1 MDAMFFIVLGATLA
15 SFLLTLLFGRF
26 VIPMLCALHAGQ
38 SIREVGPQWH
48 NTKAGTPTMGGIM
61 FIAAIILCTVG
72 FGWKS
77 MTENHDYTHLY
88 VLGLAL
94 CYGLV
99 GFADDF
105 VKVKLKRNL
114 GLTAIQKF
122 LLQLVVAVVFLF
134 VLKNSGDLSCDLYIP
149 FWNLDLEIPTAVY
162 MVFAAFVIVGCV
174 NAVNLTDG
182 VDGLSSSVTI
192 PVMVF
197 FATTSYIYGRTTLAL
212 LPATVAGGLA
222 GLLGG
227 RRIPERLQKTL
238 MSAMGVSVLFVGV
251 SGTLSQ
257 MLRAEG
263 GALTVQGTMMM
274 ILSLAVGAVLSE
286 LLDLE
291 DRMERF
297 GAWLKVKT
305 KSESDGGFIGAFVT
319 ASLTVCIG
327 AMAIVGSI
335 QDGIL
340 GDHATLFAKAVL
352 DLVIIMVMTASMG
365 KGCIFSAIPVGILQG
380 SVTLLARLLQPVF
393 TDAALSNL
401 SLVGSVLVFCVGL
414 NLVWGKKIRVAN
426 LLPSLLIAV
435 IWAFL

>member
-26 VIPMLCALHAGQ
+26 VIPMLRALHAGQ

-77 MTENHDYTHLY
+77 MTENHTYTHLY
-88 VLGLAL
+88 VLALAL

-114 GLTAIQKF
+114 GLTAVQKF
-122 LLQLVVAVVFLF
+122 LLQLVVAAAFLF
-134 VLKNSGDLSCDLYIP
+134 VLKGSGDLSCDLYIP

-212 LPATVAGGLA
+212 LPATVAGGVVLATSVISLA
-222 GLLGG
+222 GKYRFYKGIVASELKKQLNAVNKKLDA
-227 RRIPERLQKTL
+227 LQKQNEEL
-238 MSAMGVSVLFVGV
+238 
-251 SGTLSQ
+251 Q
-257 MLRAEG
+257 EEIAE
-263 GALTVQGTMMM
+263 
-274 ILSLAVGAVLSE
+274 
-286 LLDLE
+286 
-291 DRMERF
+291 
-297 GAWLKVKT
+297 LKA
-305 KSESDGGFIGAFVT
+305 E
-319 ASLTVCIG
+319 
-327 AMAIVGSI
+327 
-335 QDGIL
+335 Q
-340 GDHATLFAKAVL
+340 
-352 DLVIIMVMTASMG
+352 
-365 KGCIFSAIPVGILQG
+365 
-380 SVTLLARLLQPVF
+380 
-393 TDAALSNL
+393 
-401 SLVGSVLVFCVGL
+401 
-414 NLVWGKKIRVAN
+414 KKQNR
-426 LLPSLLIAV
+426 
-435 IWAFL
+435 

>member
-77 MTENHDYTHLY
+77 MTENRDYTHLY
-88 VLGLAL
+88 VLALAL

-122 LLQLVVAVVFLF
+122 LLQLVMAVIFLF
-134 VLKNSGDLSCDLYIP
+134 VLKKSGDLSCDLYIP

-162 MVFAAFVIVGCV
+162 MIFAAFVIVGCV

-197 FATTSYIYGRTTLAL
+197 FAATAYIYGRTTLAL

-222 GLLGG
+222 AFLCYNFHPAKVFMGDTGSLFLGG
-227 RRIPERLQKTL
+227 MVCGMAFALDMPLILIL
-238 MSAMGVSVLFVGV
+238 VGIIYICE
-251 SGTLSQ
+251 TLS
-257 MLRAEG
+257 
-263 GALTVQGTMMM
+263 V
-274 ILSLAVGAVLSE
+274 
-286 LLDLE
+286 
-291 DRMERF
+291 
-297 GAWLKVKT
+297 
-305 KSESDGGFIGAFVT
+305 
-319 ASLTVCIG
+319 
-327 AMAIVGSI
+327 
-335 QDGIL
+335 
-340 GDHATLFAKAVL
+340 
-352 DLVIIMVMTASMG
+352 
-365 KGCIFSAIPVGILQG
+365 ILQ
-380 SVTLLARLLQPVF
+380 VTYFKLTHGKRIFKMTPIHHHFELCGWKEEKIVFVF
-393 TDAALSNL
+393 TAIT
-401 SLVGSVLVFCVGL
+401 LVMCVLAYLGVM
-414 NLVWGKKIRVAN
+414 NRY
-426 LLPSLLIAV
+426 
-435 IWAFL
+435 